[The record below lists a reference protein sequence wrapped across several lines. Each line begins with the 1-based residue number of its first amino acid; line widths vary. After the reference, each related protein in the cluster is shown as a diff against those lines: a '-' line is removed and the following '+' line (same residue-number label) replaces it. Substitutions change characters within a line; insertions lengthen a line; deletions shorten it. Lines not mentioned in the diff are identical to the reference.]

1 MICWYHRWHL
11 SRAADA
17 RRAAPPA
24 TQQHLAH
31 CESCRD
37 YAALCARLPRDLAAA
52 APASP
57 DTTWL
62 EQKIFAQTT
71 RAPDFSKARKNR
83 AEIFQ
88 GLEKNPREVPILGKI
103 AEIFSN
109 PWKPALAAAAL
120 LFLAAFGWQ
129 HWRAVQQEQRVAAL
143 QTMRS
148 LYDSA
153 AAVVSPAALQN
164 HVSDQAQRLVEDA
177 ASAMKSLGGLL
188 PSAAL
193 PSST

>member
-52 APASP
+52 APATP

-71 RAPDFSKARKNR
+71 RAPAFK
-83 AEIFQ
+83 
-88 GLEKNPREVPILGKI
+88 GLEKNPRDFPRLGKI
-103 AEIFSN
+103 AEIFSK
-109 PWKPALAAAAL
+109 PWKAALAAAAL

-129 HWRAVQQEQRVAAL
+129 QWHAAQIEQRLAAL

-164 HVSDQAQRLVEDA
+164 HVFDQAQRLVEDA
-177 ASAMKSLGGLL
+177 ASAMKSLGDLL